1 MIAGRMY
8 ADSHRET
15 PASSWGFCALGL
27 NLAPVPPL
35 HIPWPLDGSEL
46 IAERKKMAKTPH
58 EHFMQAVEDE
68 LTKFVGKEIA
78 FQ

>member
-1 MIAGRMY
+1 
-8 ADSHRET
+8 
-15 PASSWGFCALGL
+15 LGL